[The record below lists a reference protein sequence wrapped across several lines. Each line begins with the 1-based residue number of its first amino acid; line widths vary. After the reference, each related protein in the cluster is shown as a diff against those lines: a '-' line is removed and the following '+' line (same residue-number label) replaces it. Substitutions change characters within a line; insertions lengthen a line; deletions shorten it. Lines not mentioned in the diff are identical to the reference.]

1 MSKFSLKASVV
12 PVAVAMAL
20 ASMSTGAVAQSVL
33 DRVVAEQ
40 KLVIGTRESQ
50 VPYAYV
56 NSDGEYEGWA
66 IDLNRALHGL
76 IEQKLDLEIELEFK
90 PVTAQTR
97 IPLVVNGSLDWVLGS
112 TGQTVAREE
121 VVDFSL
127 VNNAVCVK
135 KLVAVDSGIET
146 TQDLAGKRVGVNAG
160 SVEERL
166 ITAMNASGELNPP
179 AQLITSDKHSSGFV
193 SLSQGKTDAHV
204 TMDDA
209 LIGLMMRA
217 PEPERWAVRGP
228 DIFCINQGIILP
240 ENDSNWRDMVNQ
252 SMCYFIVTG
261 GYDELYSE
269 WFLGD
274 SPKAGYVRVQSDPLR
289 SLISS
294 QCPFGSETFLDDT

>member
-1 MSKFSLKASVV
+1 MNKFSLKASVV
-12 PVAVAMAL
+12 SVAVAVAL

-33 DRVVAEQ
+33 DRVIAKQ

-56 NSDGEYEGWA
+56 NSAGEYEGWA
-66 IDLNRALHGL
+66 VDLNRALHGL
-76 IEQKLDLEIELEFK
+76 IEQKLNLEIELEFK

-97 IPLVVNGSLDWVLGS
+97 IPLVVNGSLDWVLGT

-179 AQLITSDKHSSGFV
+179 AQLITSDKHSSGFI

-204 TMDDA
+204 TLDDA
-209 LIGLMMRA
+209 LISLMMRA

-261 GYDELYSE
+261 GYDELYAE

-274 SPKAGYVRVQSDPLR
+274 SPKAGYIREQSDALR

>member
-1 MSKFSLKASVV
+1 MNIFSLKASAVSAV
-12 PVAVAMAL
+12 VAMVL

-33 DRVVAEQ
+33 DRVIAEK

-56 NSDGEYEGWA
+56 NSAGEYEGWA
-66 IDLNRALHGL
+66 VDLNRALHGL
-76 IEQKLDLEIELEFK
+76 IEQKLDLEIELKFK

-97 IPLVVNGSLDWVLGS
+97 IPLVVNGSLDWVLGT

-135 KLVAVDSGIET
+135 KLVAIDSGIET

-179 AQLITSDKHSSGFV
+179 AQLITSDKHSSGFI
-193 SLSQGKTDAHV
+193 SLSHGKTDAHE
-204 TMDDA
+204 
-209 LIGLMMRA
+209 IGRA
-217 PEPERWAVRGP
+217 HV
-228 DIFCINQGIILP
+228 
-240 ENDSNWRDMVNQ
+240 
-252 SMCYFIVTG
+252 
-261 GYDELYSE
+261 
-269 WFLGD
+269 
-274 SPKAGYVRVQSDPLR
+274 
-289 SLISS
+289 
-294 QCPFGSETFLDDT
+294 

>member
-1 MSKFSLKASVV
+1 MSKFSLKTSVV

-97 IPLVVNGSLDWVLGS
+97 IPLVVNGSLDWVLGT

-135 KLVAVDSGIET
+135 KLVAIDSGIET

-179 AQLITSDKHSSGFV
+179 AQLITSDKHSSGFI

-204 TMDDA
+204 TLDDA

-261 GYDELYSE
+261 GYDELYAE

-294 QCPFGSETFLDDT
+294 QCPFGSETFLDET